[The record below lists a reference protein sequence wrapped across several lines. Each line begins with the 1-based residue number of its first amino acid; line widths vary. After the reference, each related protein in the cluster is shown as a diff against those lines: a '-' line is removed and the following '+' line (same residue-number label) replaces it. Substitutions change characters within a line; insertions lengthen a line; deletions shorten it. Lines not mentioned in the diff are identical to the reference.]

1 MTRASGVDGTSP
13 KGPRRR
19 RKAEE
24 SREVILRAAR
34 DLFVSEGYAGVS
46 MRKVA
51 ERAGCAPAT
60 IYSFFPGKRRLLH
73 QIWEGVFEDLV
84 KELKSS
90 YADNADLEKLCRT
103 YVDFWLDR
111 PDDYRA
117 IFLTE
122 DHPQVSDEGY
132 FVDSSQAL
140 PGLDVF
146 CVALTDAQ
154 DRGEIERGDPVEMR
168 SVLLCA
174 MHGVALGLITVPE
187 FAWGDS
193 TRLKDNTI
201 RALVRGMRRQET

>member
-1 MTRASGVDGTSP
+1 MTRAKDVDGVSP

-34 DLFVSEGYAGVS
+34 DLFVSEGYEGVS

-51 ERAGCAPAT
+51 ERARCAPAT

-84 KELKSS
+84 NELNSS
-90 YADNADLEKLCRT
+90 YAEDPDLEKLCLV
-103 YVDFWLDR
+103 YIDFWLDR

-117 IFLTE
+117 IFLTQ
-122 DHPQVSDEGY
+122 DRPQASDEGY
-132 FVDSSQAL
+132 FVDNSQAL

-146 CVALTDAQ
+146 CTALTEGQ
-154 DRGEIERGDPVEMR
+154 DRGDIEPGDPVEMR

-187 FAWGDS
+187 YAWGDS
-193 TRLKDNTI
+193 ARLKANTV
-201 RALVRGMRRQET
+201 RALVRGVRRTD